1 LNLRFDENS
10 LIFKGQT
17 TSPLPQPFLTG
28 GVTLAPCH
36 REPLVF
42 FQQRGDLL
50 LRWGL
55 LLRASALIAMTF
67 ISLLVKAMVEKPIH
81 LDRSTELKII
91 VANPQGCDGG
101 KYASES

>member
-1 LNLRFDENS
+1 
-10 LIFKGQT
+10 
-17 TSPLPQPFLTG
+17 
-28 GVTLAPCH
+28 
-36 REPLVF
+36 
-42 FQQRGDLL
+42 
-50 LRWGL
+50 
-55 LLRASALIAMTF
+55 MTF